1 MKNVINSEQAPAAI
15 GPYSQAISVTAGR
28 MIFVAGQLGLD
39 ANSGEFVSKKIGD
52 QTEQA
57 LKNLEAILKQA
68 GAEMKHVVKTTVLLS
83 DMENF
88 GAMNKVYARFFPQQ
102 PPARAAFQAAR
113 LPKDALVEIEA
124 IAVLDGHE

>member
-1 MKNVINSEQAPAAI
+1 MKKVINSEQAPAAI

-28 MIFVAGQLGLD
+28 MIFVAGQLGLR
-39 ANSGEFVSKKIGD
+39 ASSGEFVSEKIAD

-88 GAMNKVYARFFPQQ
+88 GTMNKVYARFFPQQ

-124 IAVLDGHE
+124 IAVMDENE